1 VTYEYQCDTCGKQF
15 EIKATVAEKKRGLR
29 LECPA
34 CGSTQ
39 ATQVYSS
46 MSVITRSPG
55 GGFCGPG
62 SGPGCC

>member
-1 VTYEYQCDTCGKQF
+1 MTYEYDCDTCGKRF
-15 EIKATVAEKKRGLR
+15 EIKATVAEKRRGLR

-34 CGSTQ
+34 CGGTQ
-39 ATQVYSS
+39 AIQVYSS

-62 SGPGCC
+62 SGAGCC